1 LRFCG
6 DRFETSAEMPDGAS
20 SSATLSP
27 SIITATTLR
36 LRSGDGSNSNRN
48 ANLGES
54 ARYWGCGDVA
64 GPHARDEAHS
74 AREMVAEALNA
85 DRQGCQRV
93 SRKRTTAQ
101 RPLSNAKDI
110 IFRKG
115 DANLLEDMEAL
126 KRFFRD
132 ESGATA
138 IEYGQIAAGISVA
151 IIHVVNALGSQLKST
166 FTTISSQLATAGK

>member
-1 LRFCG
+1 VGGCR
-6 DRFETSAEMPDGAS
+6 RAAQ
-20 SSATLSP
+20 A
-27 SIITATTLR
+27 
-36 LRSGDGSNSNRN
+36 
-48 ANLGES
+48 
-54 ARYWGCGDVA
+54 ARA
-64 GPHARDEAHS
+64 QRTQS

-151 IIHVVNALGSQLKST
+151 IIHVVNALGSQLKSI
-166 FTTISSQLATAGK
+166 FTTISSQLATARK